1 VKCSVCKSLSVATRE
16 QILSIVLRH
25 EDVLAR
31 WTNSFFLSIELRV
44 QVPNETLHMEGVLAP
59 SHQDLLSFAEF
70 FFAKGA
76 HLVQVICVEVVMSP
90 VIW

>member
-1 VKCSVCKSLSVATRE
+1 
-16 QILSIVLRH
+16 
-25 EDVLAR
+25 
-31 WTNSFFLSIELRV
+31 
-44 QVPNETLHMEGVLAP
+44 MEGVLAP